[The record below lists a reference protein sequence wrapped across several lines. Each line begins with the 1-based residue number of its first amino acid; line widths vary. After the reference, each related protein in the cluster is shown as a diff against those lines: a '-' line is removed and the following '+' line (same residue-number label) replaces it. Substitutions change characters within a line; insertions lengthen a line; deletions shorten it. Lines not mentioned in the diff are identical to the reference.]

1 MSAEHDEAFE
11 FTVESY
17 NTDPMAREQ
26 QSDHQKVFA
35 ASPEAAALM
44 LLTEE
49 LFPIGNVQRLRARVS
64 RIAADGSILE
74 MVLYKKL

>member
-1 MSAEHDEAFE
+1 MSAEHGEVFE

-44 LLTEE
+44 VLNEE
-49 LFPIGNVQRLRARVS
+49 LFPIGNVRRLRARVS
-64 RIAADGSILE
+64 RVAGDGSILE
-74 MVLYKKL
+74 TVLYKKL